1 MSGINRLCGKD
12 AVLLRTAVII
22 NPTAG
27 RGRTAKLWPKLERQL
42 SQLKVAYRPFFTSGP
57 GEGETLARELPAQ
70 GYDCLAVC
78 GGDGTL
84 NEVINGLQFERACLA
99 VIPTGTGN
107 DFCRSAGIPGD
118 PFQAVGLLIKGRVKK
133 VDLGRANG
141 RYFANIIGTGFDAE
155 VARATNEDF
164 TWLQGT
170 PAYVA
175 SLFKVLVSYR
185 NVEMTVRTEKMALQG
200 KMLAAAVG
208 NGQYLG
214 AGMRLVPPARIDDG
228 VFHLCLVG
236 DVTKREILTTLPKI
250 FSGGHADHPKV
261 SILTAAKVQISTA
274 RPLVVQAD
282 GEIIGRTPIAVE
294 IEPSCLNVLV
304 PNQGSA

>member
-1 MSGINRLCGKD
+1 M
-12 AVLLRTAVII
+12 
-22 NPTAG
+22 
-27 RGRTAKLWPKLERQL
+27 
-42 SQLKVAYRPFFTSGP
+42 
-57 GEGETLARELPAQ
+57 
-70 GYDCLAVC
+70 
-78 GGDGTL
+78 
-84 NEVINGLQFERACLA
+84 
-99 VIPTGTGN
+99 
-107 DFCRSAGIPGD
+107 
-118 PFQAVGLLIKGRVKK
+118 
-133 VDLGRANG
+133 
-141 RYFANIIGTGFDAE
+141 
-155 VARATNEDF
+155 ARATNEIHR
-164 TWLQGT
+164 LQALL
-170 PAYVA
+170 PMP
-175 SLFKVLVSYR
+175 SCSVLVSYR
-185 NVEMTVRTEKMALQG
+185 NGNDGSTEKMALQG
-200 KMLAAAVG
+200 KMLAVAVG